1 MHWRATSHDPEFA
14 SARARRPA
22 RLRCPPARGPKLRGW
37 DALRPGRF
45 RRAGPALCL
54 LGLCLLAVVAA
65 GRLAAAEGDEARA
78 REVLVKMFLDGL
90 HEYVEREA
98 AAFASQFPHSTNLAE
113 VVLLRAQARLALGR
127 HDDAIK
133 LLESD
138 AALVAGPLAAEYAFW
153 AAEARFRKGD
163 FAAAA
168 AGFAAMAARH
178 PESPRR
184 LEAAVQEALARSRAG
199 DPAQAGA
206 RLRDPDGPFQ
216 TAARA
221 NPGSP
226 WASRGWLLLA
236 QLLVSLNDADG
247 ARQALT
253 EMARQPLPPPMEW
266 ERRLVLARAEFT
278 AGRLAEA
285 VGQTTNLWTAVTNSL
300 PPALIAEAAALEGRA
315 FEGLQ
320 QYVPALQAYERGLAT
335 NAPPAPRRLALE
347 KVIEIT
353 RQAVPDQAVTRL
365 QQFIDRFPQ
374 DELLDLARFALGQ
387 ALLREFYRLSDPA
400 TPVTPE
406 TSAART
412 LRLQQARAQFELL
425 VSNHP
430 ASPLLPQA
438 ELARA
443 WTLWEEGA
451 PRLADAL
458 AAFRNATSRL
468 APGVD
473 QATARLQWA
482 ECQFRSDE
490 WAGALTNFW
499 LVATNY
505 LDAAIPPTLR
515 SQGLFGVVRTGIAAG
530 DLAAAA
536 AAADRLVQMEGAAE
550 VSERADILLAEAYSR
565 AGQPEQARA
574 QYEAFLQRHPDSRRT
589 PEVRLAIAR
598 TFEQRGDNGAALSAY
613 ASWLA
618 NFTNQPAA
626 TNLVAQATFDLAR
639 VTHRVD
645 PGPGSLTLLTNFIAR
660 FPDDPNAPLAQYLVA
675 EQLFNQGDFAPAELA
690 FLDKLLDPAR
700 ARPGDELPYRAR
712 LMAGK
717 CAVYRSG
724 WQSAREH
731 FDWLIT
737 NGPLSV
743 VSSRVPVSVVA
754 EAYIFRGDLFMLEP
768 KPPGSDPLAGYA
780 EAINAF
786 AKVAERFPTNE
797 LAPLAWGRIGDCNLQ
812 LATADPRRYDAAAE
826 AYQKVI
832 ESSAGPRLRSMAEVG
847 LGLVLKKQAA
857 LKPAAE
863 QPALFDEAM
872 THFLNVLYGRNLQ
885 PGEAPDPP
893 WVRQAGLEAAE
904 LAESLRQWDAAI
916 GLYQRLITELPPLKP
931 RLERKIEDL
940 RRVAAATSGTQ

>member
-1 MHWRATSHDPEFA
+1 MQLRGSSRNPEFA
-14 SARARRPA
+14 GARAHLSARLWFSSV
-22 RLRCPPARGPKLRGW
+22 LR
-37 DALRPGRF
+37 
-45 RRAGPALCL
+45 L
-54 LGLCLLAVVAA
+54 LGFCLLAVVLP
-65 GRLAAAEGDEARA
+65 GRLAAAEVDEARA
-78 REVLVKMFLDGL
+78 REALVKMFQDGL
-90 HEYVEREA
+90 HEYVERDA
-98 AAFASQFPHSTNLAE
+98 TAFASQFPNSTNLAE
-113 VVLLRAQARLALGR
+113 VVLLQAQARLALGR
-127 HDDAIK
+127 YDDAVK
-133 LLESD
+133 LLESR
-138 AALVAGPLAAEYAFW
+138 ATSAGPLAAEYAFW
-153 AAEARFRKGD
+153 AAETRFRKGD

-168 AGFAAMAARH
+168 EGFAALAARY
-178 PESPRR
+178 PESPRS

-199 DPAQAGA
+199 DAAQASA
-206 RLRDPDGPFQ
+206 RLRDPQGPFQ

-226 WASRGWLLLA
+226 WAQRGWLLLA
-236 QLLVSLNDADG
+236 QLQVGLNDADG

-253 EMARQPLPPPMEW
+253 EMARQPLPPALEW
-266 ERRLVLARAEFT
+266 ERRLVLARAEFA

-285 VGQTTNLWTAVTNSL
+285 VGQTTNLWTEVTNNL
-300 PPALIAEAAALEGRA
+300 PPGLVAEAAVLEGRA
-315 FEGLQ
+315 FEGLK

-335 NAPPAPRRLALE
+335 NAPPAQRRFALE
-347 KVIEIT
+347 KVIELT
-353 RQAVPDQAVTRL
+353 RQSVPAQAVTRL
-365 QQFIDRFPQ
+365 QSFIERFPQ

-387 ALLREFYRLSDPA
+387 ALLRDFYRLTDPAVPA
-400 TPVTPE
+400 TPE
-406 TSAART
+406 AAAART
-412 LRLQQARAQFELL
+412 NRLQQARTQFDLIL
-425 VSNHP
+425 SNP
-430 ASPLLPQA
+430 AASPLAPQA

-443 WTLWEEGA
+443 WTLWEEG
-451 PRLADAL
+451 PSRLADAL
-458 AAFRNATSRL
+458 AAFRNATGRL
-468 APGVD
+468 APSED

-482 ECQFRSDE
+482 ECQFRVGE

-499 LVATNY
+499 LVATNHT
-505 LDAAIPPTLR
+505 DAGIPSALR
-515 SQGLFGVVRTGIAAG
+515 SQGLFGVVRTGIAAN
-530 DLAAAA
+530 DLGAAA
-536 AAADRLVQMEGAAE
+536 AAADRLVTMEGAAD

-574 QYEAFLQRHPDSRRT
+574 QYEAFLQRHPDSPRI

-618 NFTNQPAA
+618 NYASQPAA
-626 TNLVAQATFDLAR
+626 TGLVARATFDLAR

-690 FLDKLLDPAR
+690 FQDKLLDPAR
-700 ARPGDELPYRAR
+700 ARPGDELPFRAR

-717 CAVYRSG
+717 CAVYRAG

-754 EAYIFRGDLFMLEP
+754 EAYIFRGDLFLLEP
-768 KPPGSDPLAGYA
+768 KPPGSDPLAPYA

-786 AKVAERFPTNE
+786 ARVAERFPTNE
-797 LAPLAWGRIGDCNLQ
+797 LAPRAWGRIGDCNLQ
-812 LATADPRRYDAAAE
+812 LAAADPKRYDAAAE
-826 AYQKVI
+826 AYRKVI
-832 ESSAGPRLRSMAEVG
+832 ESPAGPGLRSMAEVG

-857 LKPAAE
+857 LKPPAE
-863 QPALFDEAM
+863 QTALYDAAM
-872 THFLNVLYGRNLQ
+872 THFLNVLYGRNLH

-893 WVRQAGLEAAE
+893 WVRQAGLEAAD

-916 GLYQRLITELPPLKP
+916 GLYQRLIAELPPLKT

-940 RRVAAATSGTQ
+940 RRVAATTAPATR